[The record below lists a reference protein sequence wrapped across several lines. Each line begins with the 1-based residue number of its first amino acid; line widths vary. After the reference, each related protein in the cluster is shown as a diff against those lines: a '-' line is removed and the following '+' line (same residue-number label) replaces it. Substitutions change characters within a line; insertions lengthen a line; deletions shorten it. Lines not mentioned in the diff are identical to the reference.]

1 MFWKAFA
8 RVNPMVHD
16 EAIHGS
22 VFVIE
27 ILKLWILKA
36 F

>member
-1 MFWKAFA
+1 MFGKLLH
-8 RVNPMVHD
+8 VNFMVHD
-16 EAIHGS
+16 EAIHCC